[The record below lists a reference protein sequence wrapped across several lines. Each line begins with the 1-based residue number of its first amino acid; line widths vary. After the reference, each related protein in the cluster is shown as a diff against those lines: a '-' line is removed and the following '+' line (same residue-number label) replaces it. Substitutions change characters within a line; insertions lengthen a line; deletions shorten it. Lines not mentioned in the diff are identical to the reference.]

1 MGILQ
6 NYLVFVL
13 ANKYFKFFSGNQEI
27 YSWKS
32 KGMSE
37 ESIEN
42 KTTSE
47 NTFALTLV
55 SFYPLSHAKVA
66 GNCLVNNTI
75 PN

>member
-1 MGILQ
+1 
-6 NYLVFVL
+6 
-13 ANKYFKFFSGNQEI
+13 
-27 YSWKS
+27 
-32 KGMSE
+32 MSE

-55 SFYPLSHAKVA
+55 NFYPLSQAEVV
-66 GNCLVNNTI
+66 GNCLLNNTI

>member
-1 MGILQ
+1 
-6 NYLVFVL
+6 
-13 ANKYFKFFSGNQEI
+13 
-27 YSWKS
+27 
-32 KGMSE
+32 MSE